1 MANMITISNLTP
13 KQKLLLDV
21 MWELDSLD
29 KVKAFIA
36 TLPVQDARD
45 AHGLLQIAIW
55 ETIEQE
61 DGLDAYKDNA
71 LAAIAS
77 ARGN

>member
-1 MANMITISNLTP
+1 MITITHLTP

-21 MWELDSLD
+21 MWELDSLA
-29 KVKAFIA
+29 KVQEFIR
-36 TLPVQDARD
+36 TLPAQDARD
-45 AHGLLQIAIW
+45 AHNLLQMAIW

-61 DGLDAYKDNA
+61 DGLDAYADQA
-71 LAAIAS
+71 DRAIAS